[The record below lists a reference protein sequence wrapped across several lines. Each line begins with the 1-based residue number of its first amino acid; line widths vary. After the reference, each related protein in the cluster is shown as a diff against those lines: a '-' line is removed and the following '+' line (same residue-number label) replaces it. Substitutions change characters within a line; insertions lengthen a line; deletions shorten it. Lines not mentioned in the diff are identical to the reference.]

1 MQMEEIKKLLTIN
14 KNWKEKFKGD
24 LLDNLLEK
32 CVDIEKYIDLI
43 TNEWMNIWISVTKD
57 KEIRKIYYDFNKQ
70 IKELDIRRLKV
81 EYEVIYNIY
90 KYSKELEDSNNES
103 TNNIEDIIK
112 WINIIDVNSLE
123 ELENALDEQ
132 IRYSL

>member
-43 TNEWMNIWISVTKD
+43 TDEWMNIWISTTKD
-57 KEIRKIYYDFNKQ
+57 KKIKNIYYDFNKQ
-70 IKELDIRRLKV
+70 IKALDTRRLKI

-90 KYSKELEDSNNES
+90 KYLKDYDNES

-123 ELENALDEQ
+123 ELENKLDEK
-132 IRYSL
+132 IKYSL

>member
-43 TNEWMNIWISVTKD
+43 TNEWMNIWISITKD
-57 KEIRKIYYDFNKQ
+57 KEIKNIYYDFNKQ
-70 IKELDIRRLKV
+70 IKELDTRRLKI

-90 KYSKELEDSNNES
+90 KYLKDYDNES
-103 TNNIEDIIK
+103 INNIEDIIE

-123 ELENALDEQ
+123 ELENKLDEK
-132 IRYSL
+132 IKYSL

>member
-43 TNEWMNIWISVTKD
+43 TNEWMNIWISITKD
-57 KEIRKIYYDFNKQ
+57 KEIRNIYYDFNKQ
-70 IKELDIRRLKV
+70 IKELDTRRLKI

-90 KYSKELEDSNNES
+90 KYLKDYDNES

-123 ELENALDEQ
+123 ELENKLDEK
-132 IRYSL
+132 IKYSL